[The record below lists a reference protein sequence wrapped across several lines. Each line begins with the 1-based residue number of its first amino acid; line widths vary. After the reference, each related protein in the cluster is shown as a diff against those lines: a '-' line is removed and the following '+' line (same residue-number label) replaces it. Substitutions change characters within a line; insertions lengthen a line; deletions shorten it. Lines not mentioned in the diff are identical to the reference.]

1 MFCRLQ
7 VAGWNLIIT
16 RKPLALRGNVQAVD
30 LPWLLQDAVYDC
42 SVRLLPNNAKLAEV
56 MAGGYIPMISSLKW
70 IVSFE
75 EASEISSEIAAEFG
89 FFPVNTKMRAQWAC
103 ASILR
108 RLKSYIISFLYL
120 CLAIFCCWV
129 KNQAKSGIDR
139 NICGATIQMA
149 LKRIFTGISLVS
161 AYQSIMTYR
170 RSSQKSI
177 TSRLKR
183 VTPITMEGGNV
194 QVKLTSKSKEN
205 TSISA
210 SSKWGNSALV

>member
-89 FFPVNTKMRAQWAC
+89 FFPVNTKMKAQWAC
-103 ASILR
+103 ANLPSVKIL
-108 RLKSYIISFLYL
+108 YYFISLFMFGNLLLLSEEPSQIWNRSKYL
-120 CLAIFCCWV
+120 WSDHPDGFEE
-129 KNQAKSGIDR
+129 NFHGD
-139 NICGATIQMA
+139 
-149 LKRIFTGISLVS
+149 FTGVS
-161 AYQSIMTYR
+161 VSIDNDLSQIESKINNFTFKESDTHYYGR
-170 RSSQKSI
+170 RECSS
-177 TSRLKR
+177 
-183 VTPITMEGGNV
+183 
-194 QVKLTSKSKEN
+194 
-205 TSISA
+205 
-210 SSKWGNSALV
+210 